1 MIDSGGTCFY
11 RKAAVPSI
19 RDWKPTWLTSLFLA
33 NGLSRPSVHSIPNL
47 LSWFPWYADD
57 IGRYGCE
64 SPARLERVLCG
75 LTSVVVSQGQRV
87 VTDQKDI

>member
-1 MIDSGGTCFY
+1 MIESGGTCFY

-47 LSWFPWYADD
+47 LSWFPWYADG
-57 IGRYGCE
+57 IGRCGANLLRDLKEFC
-64 SPARLERVLCG
+64 AALLVL
-75 LTSVVVSQGQRV
+75 SYHR
-87 VTDQKDI
+87 DKEW